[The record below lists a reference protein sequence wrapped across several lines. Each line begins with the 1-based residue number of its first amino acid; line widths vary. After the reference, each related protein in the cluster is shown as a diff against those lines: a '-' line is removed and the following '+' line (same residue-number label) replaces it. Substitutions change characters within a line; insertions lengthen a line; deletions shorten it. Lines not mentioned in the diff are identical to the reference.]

1 MGVVGARA
9 STPILPLYTG
19 YTINFLDAV
28 YSILKMEAGL
38 KGNIWPLLRYGERP
52 ACEHG
57 P

>member
-38 KGNIWPLLRYGERP
+38 NGNIWPLLRYGERP